1 MSEANIMRRLQ
12 VYITKLGARVLRNN
26 VGMAWT
32 GTPQHIRVPTT
43 IILYAGDLILRES
56 VPIKFG
62 LGVGSSDLIGWQPFT
77 ITQAMVGKKFA
88 RFTAVEVKTETGRV
102 TPEQQDFIS
111 AVNDA
116 GGIAGVIRSEED
128 AKQLLTPGL

>member
-1 MSEANIMRRLQ
+1 
-12 VYITKLGARVLRNN
+12 
-26 VGMAWT
+26 
-32 GTPQHIRVPTT
+32 
-43 IILYAGDLILRES
+43 
-56 VPIKFG
+56 
-62 LGVGSSDLIGWQPFT
+62 
-77 ITQAMVGKKFA
+77 MVGKKFA